1 MTIQINNVEMPESMR
16 NRALNY
22 LYLPG
27 TQVARNGLGEI
38 ILAGGGIVTWTWAQ
52 LNQEEFAWWVTTIL
66 EGEPSKE
73 ISGTPG
79 IIVLYD
85 DIHQEQRLR
94 SRHRAGTA
102 VQRLFGRC
110 LYQRHRTDSLPL
122 LGAYARKRNV
132 THRASLCIHGEKEF
146 SPAADFTLRTC
157 VKIS

>member
-38 ILAGGGIVTWTWAQ
+38 ILAGGGIVTWTWSQ
-52 LNQEEFAWWVTTIL
+52 LNQEEFAWWVTTVL
-66 EGEPSKE
+66 GGEPSKE

-85 DIHQEQRLR
+85 DIHQE
-94 SRHRAGTA
+94 RAFGHGIVLAPQYKGYSGVFYNQVT
-102 VQRLFGRC
+102 VQIDA
-110 LYQRHRTDSLPL
+110 LY
-122 LGAYARKRNV
+122 
-132 THRASLCIHGEKEF
+132 
-146 SPAADFTLRTC
+146 
-157 VKIS
+157 